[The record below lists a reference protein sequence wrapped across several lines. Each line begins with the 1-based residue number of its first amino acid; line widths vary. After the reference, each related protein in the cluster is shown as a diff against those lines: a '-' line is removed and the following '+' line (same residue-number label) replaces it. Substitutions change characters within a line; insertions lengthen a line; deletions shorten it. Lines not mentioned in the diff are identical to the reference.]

1 MMKGL
6 ASGAVRRLLAVAA
19 LLVLAACAP
28 RLQPLGPAIGEPRLD
43 GDRLVMADGV
53 GLPLRT
59 WYPTDRPRVAQPE
72 AVFLA
77 LHGFNDYSF
86 GFDIPARQWA
96 AHGILTYAY
105 DQRGFGDTPHRG
117 LWPGDE
123 RLIEDLVTAAEL
135 IAARH
140 PGVPLY
146 LVGESMGGAVV
157 LAAIASPR
165 PPRNDGLILVA
176 PAVWGREAQGPL
188 QSAALWLAAHSM
200 PWLTVTGRGLNIMPT
215 DNLAVLRQMARDP
228 LVVKETRI
236 DAIYGLVGLM
246 DKAWEAAPML
256 DGRPVLLLYGAREEV
271 IPEDTALAWLRR
283 IPVGE
288 REPPRIAVYPA
299 GYHMLLRDL
308 DAEVVIADVVKWI
321 ADRRAALP
329 SGADALAEAV
339 LKGGHEDFATL
350 REGVADTS
358 PAEPRPPAVAG
369 RSAAATAGG
378 VPAIPEFADN

>member
-1 MMKGL
+1 MK
-6 ASGAVRRLLAVAA
+6 AFANGAVRRLLRVAA
-19 LLVLAACAP
+19 LILLAACAP
-28 RLQPLGPAIGEPRLD
+28 RLQPLGPEIGEPLLD

-53 GLPLRT
+53 GLPLRV

-123 RLIEDLVTAAEL
+123 RLIGDLVAASEL

-146 LVGESMGGAVV
+146 LLGESMGGAVV
-157 LAAIASPR
+157 LAAVASER
-165 PPRNDGLILVA
+165 PPRGDGLILVA

-215 DNLAVLRQMARDP
+215 DNIAVLRQMARDP
-228 LVVKETRI
+228 LVIKETRI
-236 DAIYGLVGLM
+236 DALYGLVGLM
-246 DKAWEAAPML
+246 DKAWEAAPAL
-256 DGRPVLLLYGAREEV
+256 DGRSVLLLYGAREEV

-283 IPVGE
+283 IPVGQRE
-288 REPPRIAVYPA
+288 RPRIAVYPA

-308 DAEVVIADVVKWI
+308 DAELVIADVMEWI

-329 SGADALAEAV
+329 SGADLLAEAV
-339 LKGGHEDFATL
+339 VYGDHDDFAPV
-350 REGVADTS
+350 RDGVANTS
-358 PAEPRPPAVAG
+358 PAEPQPPAVAG
-369 RSAAATAGG
+369 RAAAAAAGG
-378 VPAIPEFADN
+378 VPPIPALADN